1 MNASERMRP
10 VALGGV
16 EGPLDVADVTAER
29 LLAEDVL
36 AGLERLDRPL
46 AVHRVRQRD
55 VDRLDLRVGEQ
66 LLVRAVGP
74 RDLPLLRELLGP
86 REVAAADRDDV
97 DVVRLVRA
105 RRASFLLMS
114 AVERIPHFTAIV
126 YPQLVS
132 VMGLNATSRM
142 RWLRGR
148 VSTKSTVSATSSADI
163 IPASSGMSGVR
174 P

>member
-1 MNASERMRP
+1 MF
-10 VALGGV
+10 
-16 EGPLDVADVTAER
+16 
-29 LLAEDVL
+29 
-36 AGLERLDRPL
+36 
-46 AVHRVRQRD
+46 Q
-55 VDRLDLRVGEQ
+55 
-66 LLVRAVGP
+66 VRANSSA
-74 RDLPLLRELLGP
+74 RCRSRLPTATTSTSSDS
-86 REVAAADRDDV
+86 AAP
-97 DVVRLVRA
+97 
-105 RRASFLLMS
+105 ASNFLLMS

-142 RWLRGR
+142 RWLRGL